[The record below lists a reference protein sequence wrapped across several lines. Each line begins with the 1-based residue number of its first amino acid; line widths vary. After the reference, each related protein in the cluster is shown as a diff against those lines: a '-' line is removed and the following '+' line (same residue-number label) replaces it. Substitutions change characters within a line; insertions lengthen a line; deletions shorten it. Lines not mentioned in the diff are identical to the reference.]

1 MTCEEFGRMLD
12 NYESLSDSE
21 KLALNAHASECEQC
35 RDELD
40 FLLAIIT
47 QLNTLPEVQPSA
59 DFAAKLNER
68 LDAEKPSIGGFGR
81 AFASIRRNYRQYST
95 VAACIALAVVIG
107 ANGKTLF
114 NRMSPDTDAVPSVT
128 STNRPALPTPIAA
141 EIAAA
146 VPQMQDTTPAE
157 DSASVTGSSVIA
169 SADGA
174 ETRSKNKVS
183 GGNISFIRN
192 MSESI
197 NQIDLNAVPKQTEP
211 AYNTENSGVT
221 ASAGARSAADENAG
235 IAVASLEN
243 DGIEAYSDEV
253 NNKRNY
259 TIARGVYRLP
269 DENIA
274 DAEARKKTAA
284 AKNEVLQI
292 SEIEGRGER
301 SIARGRYYIPAD
313 EGNISI
319 NTGNEIGVNSDD
331 AERAEELI
339 QQYAD
344 QVEESYYVINSENI
358 PSMLEH
364 MEGEGINYQS
374 NVDNADHEKVSF
386 KLVIE

>member
-47 QLNTLPEVQPSA
+47 QLNTLPEIQPPA

-68 LDAEKPSIGGFGR
+68 LDLEKPSIGGFRR
-81 AFASIRRNYRQYST
+81 AFASVRQNYRQYST
-95 VAACIALAVVIG
+95 IAACLVLAVVIG
-107 ANGKTLF
+107 ANGKTLL
-114 NRMSPDTDAVPSVT
+114 NRMSTNTDVVPSAV
-128 STNRPALPTPIAA
+128 STDRPVLPTPIAA
-141 EIAAA
+141 EIAA
-146 VPQMQDTTPAE
+146 VTPEVKDSNAAE
-157 DSASVTGSSVIA
+157 
-169 SADGA
+169 GA
-174 ETRSKNKVS
+174 GRTPNKAS

-197 NQIDLNAVPKQTEP
+197 NQIDLNAEQKQQEP
-211 AYNTENSGVT
+211 AYNTESNGSN
-221 ASAGARSAADENAG
+221 ASVRARSVVDDNAG
-235 IAVASLEN
+235 IAVASLGD
-243 DGIEAYSDEV
+243 DGIEVSSEPSG
-253 NNKRNY
+253 KRNY

-274 DAEARKKTAA
+274 DAEMGKKTAA

-301 SIARGRYYIPAD
+301 TIARGRYYIPAD

-319 NTGNEIGVNSDD
+319 NTDNEIGVNSDD
-331 AERAEELI
+331 AERAAELI

-344 QVEESYYVINSENI
+344 RIEESYYVIDSEDI

-364 MEGEGINYQS
+364 MEGEGIDYQS
-374 NVDNADHEKVSF
+374 NVDDADNEKVSF
-386 KLVIE
+386 KLVVE

>member
-47 QLNTLPEVQPSA
+47 QLNTLPEIKPSA

-81 AFASIRRNYRQYST
+81 TFASIRRNYRQYST
-95 VAACIALAVVIG
+95 VAACLVLAVVIG
-107 ANGKTLF
+107 ANGKMLF
-114 NRMSPDTDAVPSVT
+114 NRMASDTDAVPSAT
-128 STNRPALPTPIAA
+128 STDRPVLPTPIAA

-146 VPQMQDTTPAE
+146 VPKMQDTPAA
-157 DSASVTGSSVIA
+157 DGASVTGSPVIA
-169 SADGA
+169 SAEGA
-174 ETRSKNKVS
+174 SGRAQNKMQ
-183 GGNISFIRN
+183 GDNISFIRN

-197 NQIDLNAVPKQTEP
+197 NQIDLNAVPKQQEP
-211 AYNTENSGVT
+211 AYNAERNGLNSSVR
-221 ASAGARSAADENAG
+221 ARNAADENAG
-235 IAVASLEN
+235 IAVASLED
-243 DGIEAYSDEV
+243 DGIETYSESPGE
-253 NNKRNY
+253 RNY

-269 DENIA
+269 DEKIA
-274 DAEARKKTAA
+274 DAEMGITPAA
-284 AKNEVLQI
+284 QNEVLQI
-292 SEIEGRGER
+292 SEIGGRGER

-319 NTGNEIGVNSDD
+319 NTDNEIGVNSDD

-344 QVEESYYVINSENI
+344 RIEESYYVINSDNI
-358 PSMLEH
+358 SSMLEH

-374 NVDNADHEKVSF
+374 KVDNAANEKVSF
-386 KLVIE
+386 KLVVE